1 MHRASQHVP
10 IWWPTSRESLAKIS
24 WLMVEVAKPKKLK
37 IHQSLSVE
45 SGDDLYIKGDH
56 PTLVKVCE
64 GQDDVVVVVVVVV
77 AVAVV
82 AVFFCDKSP
91 TKKEVKV
98 VIVKNPNCVPPQ
110 KN

>member
-1 MHRASQHVP
+1 M
-10 IWWPTSRESLAKIS
+10 
-24 WLMVEVAKPKKLK
+24 
-37 IHQSLSVE
+37 
-45 SGDDLYIKGDH
+45 
-56 PTLVKVCE
+56 KVCE
-64 GQDDVVVVVVVVV
+64 GQDEVVVVVVVV

-98 VIVKNPNCVPPQ
+98 VIVKNPNCVPPK